1 MKKYL
6 SIAAAVL
13 SLSVTLGAGSAFAQA
28 GDDSGANA
36 IGQPPRYEPGP
47 SANAPGYGGY
57 YGYTGQGQFYDE
69 QYAPVMPQ
77 GSLTSR
83 GYLESRSS
91 RMDTPRAYYR

>member
-6 SIAAAVL
+6 SIAAAAL
-13 SLSVTLGAGSAFAQA
+13 SIGMTLGAGNAFAQA

-36 IGQPPRYEPGP
+36 VGQPPRYEPAP

-57 YGYTGQGQFYDE
+57 YGYSGQDPFYGQ

-77 GSLTSR
+77 GSVTGER
-83 GYLESRSS
+83 YLESRSS
-91 RMDTPRAYYR
+91 RMETPRAYYR